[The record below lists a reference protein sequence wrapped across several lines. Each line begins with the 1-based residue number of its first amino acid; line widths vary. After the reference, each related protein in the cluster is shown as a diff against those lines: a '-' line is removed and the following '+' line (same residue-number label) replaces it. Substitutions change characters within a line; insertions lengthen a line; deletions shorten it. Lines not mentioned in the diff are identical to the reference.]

1 MATMNL
7 AGLFYRLLRL
17 YVWGLVILG
26 LGTVALILLP
36 RNPPSGALAATW
48 FAVGG
53 FGALVLIIAVL
64 VELYE

>member
-17 YVWGLVILG
+17 YVWGLVVLG
-26 LGTVALILLP
+26 LGTVVLLLLP
-36 RNPPSGALAATW
+36 QNPPSGALAATW

-53 FGALVLIIAVL
+53 FGGLVLVIAVL
-64 VELYE
+64 LWLLE